1 MSYLSIAV
9 PARRRAGAVVAA
21 LRAFALT
28 AVLLFSAGAQADPA
42 RAEQIMQV
50 VRTQRAVLDSHM
62 LYVNMYLN
70 AGNVEAAQFS
80 LSMAYSEAIAI
91 SAKMTQLGSELRD
104 SRAAGQYTDL
114 QALERAISYCT
125 VARNTMQMI
134 QSYLFTLQMER
145 PPSQITRAYLDMQF
159 QLYEVKMRELERAMS
174 EA

>member
-1 MSYLSIAV
+1 MSLMSIAV
-9 PARRRAGAVVAA
+9 PARQRAGAFFAA

-28 AVLLFSAGAQADPA
+28 AALLFSAGVQADPV
-42 RAEQIMQV
+42 RAEQLMQV

-62 LYVNMYLN
+62 VYVNMYLN

-91 SAKMTQLGSELRD
+91 NAKMVQLGNELRN
-104 SRAAGQYTDL
+104 SREAGQYTDL

-125 VARNTMQMI
+125 VARQRMQMI
-134 QSYLFTLQMER
+134 QSYLLTLQMER
-145 PPSQITRAYLDMQF
+145 PPSQITRTLLDMQF
-159 QLYEVKMRELERAMS
+159 QLYEAKMRELERAMS